1 MLISLIFSIYIFYK
15 LLFQH
20 IFFLSTNGNKK
31 KAMLMFIII
40 MKNVTNNSMY
50 TAQELHIFA

>member
-1 MLISLIFSIYIFYK
+1 MLISLIFSIYIFNK